1 MRRSLLLCC
10 FAAVSATLAGCAK
23 EEPATDTTAAAAPAV
38 PPPPA
43 PINLADVAG
52 TWDVKGMNM
61 AGDSTLVTYELKTT
75 ADTTGWTITFPGRA
89 PVPVRVVGVSG
100 DSVMIEAGPYR
111 SALRRNTNVTTTGAF
126 RLQDGR
132 MVGHTVARYD
142 TKTADSVLMIRSEG
156 TRKP

>member
-1 MRRSLLLCC
+1 MRRSLFCC
-10 FAAVSATLAGCAK
+10 AAALTVTVAACAK
-23 EEPATDTTAAAAPAV
+23 EQPAVDTTASLPAT

-61 AGDSTLVTYELKTT
+61 AGDSTLVTYELKAT
-75 ADTTGWTITFPGRA
+75 ADTTGWTITFPGRPA
-89 PVPVRVVGVSG
+89 VPVRVTGVQG

-111 SALRRNTNVTTTGAF
+111 SALRRNTNVTTKGAF
-126 RLQDGR
+126 RLQDGK

-142 TKTADSVLMIRSEG
+142 TKTADSVLMVRSEG